1 MKHELHPL
9 CTLFPRMEGAEF
21 ASLVE
26 DIRAN
31 GLRQPI
37 VLHRGMVL
45 DGGNRVRACEAAG
58 VQPAF
63 VEFDGDNIA
72 AFVLSANLHRRHMTA
87 GQQAAIVASAQDWMR
102 AHSRGGDRRSDQ
114 SATLHFD
121 RAEERAAIAGAS
133 VRTQKMADEV
143 ARKAPDLARKVA
155 RGEMSLPDAVRQ
167 VQPPRQ
173 PDPEDAPGD
182 ADRPDAAELLED
194 LQRDV
199 ERLTRENKALT
210 AADGKAELVKQIG
223 IKEHLQRQVNDEMAK
238 NKTLADQRDF
248 YAKQLRRC
256 GRAVGQEDLDKV
268 APAVE
273 AFVRQHQPRKAA

>member
-21 ASLVE
+21 DALVA

-37 VLHRGMVL
+37 VLHQGMVL
-45 DGGNRVRACEAAG
+45 DGGNRARACEAAG
-58 VQPAF
+58 VAPDF
-63 VEFDGDNIA
+63 VEFDGDNIVD
-72 AFVLSANLHRRHMTA
+72 FVLSANLHRRHMTP
-87 GQQAAIVASAQDWMR
+87 GQQAAIVASAQDWMK
-102 AHSRGGDRRSDQ
+102 AHRHGGDRRSDQ
-114 SATLHFD
+114 SATLHLD
-121 RAEERAAIAGAS
+121 RAKDRAAIAGAS
-133 VRTQKMADEV
+133 VRTQKMADKV
-143 ARKAPDLARKVA
+143 AKKAPDLARKVA
-155 RGEMSLPDAVRQ
+155 RGEMTLPAAVRQ

-173 PDPEDAPGD
+173 PEPSDD
-182 ADRPDAAELLED
+182 DRPSAGELLDE

-199 ERLTRENKALT
+199 ERLTRENKALLVDDT
-210 AADGKAELVKQIG
+210 KAELAKQIG
-223 IKEHLQRQVNDEMAK
+223 IKEHLQRQVNDEMSK
-238 NKTLADQRDF
+238 NKKVADQRDF

-273 AFVRQHQPRKAA
+273 AFVRQHQQRKAA